1 MGDVSCE
8 ILAGFH
14 TCSGAGLRSPFSVEV
29 MKGFQLLERFYTSG
43 ISILR
48 DVYDCSPHDLVSSV
62 MSLKTAR
69 KYTHLATVLFGP
81 ADSPKMQRDAV
92 ALAEERELSIEYL
105 EMVNKHAKKLK
116 TRGAA
121 WRLRAELIAYEGTL
135 DEVDAHAK
143 KRVTEEGGDKPKQPG
158 MKIGRVVDGLRTL
171 SLTADQRKITDLEK
185 TLDAAITD
193 TDKPRSEALLE
204 AFWDFIE
211 GDGTGLITPEYKTVI
226 ALGLEQSAQ
235 VFGGTGDDVTV
246 GASDGTTLTGAEI
259 VNAAMEGALGDKL
272 YVGLFHPTAGP
283 VNLYEARF
291 ASDKLR
297 TLAMAENL
305 VCPWPDCNVP
315 ADRCQVHHI
324 DAHKHG
330 GHTKPSN
337 LTMLCKYHNGVN
349 DDAPNGPRKKRKRS
363 SRGRMRRH
371 RGKVR
376 LQTPV
381 GKLVGNTH
389 HVSSMGAMNLI

>member
-1 MGDVSCE
+1 MKAFKLLTSKG
-8 ILAGFH
+8 IGF
-14 TCSGAGLRSPFSVEV
+14 LRLCAE
-29 MKGFQLLERFYTSG
+29 
-43 ISILR
+43 
-48 DVYDCSPHDLVSSV
+48 CSPYDLADDGIEI
-62 MSLKTAR
+62 SLAKNYA
-69 KYTHLATVLFGP
+69 KLADTLFSP
-81 ADSPKMQRDAV
+81 CDSPLIQREAI
-92 ALAEERELSIEYL
+92 ALAEQRELSVNHLLMI
-105 EMVNKHAKKLK
+105 NKHAKKLK
-116 TRGAA
+116 ARGAA
-121 WRLRAELIAYEGTL
+121 WKLRAELIAREGSLEEINEYAQT
-135 DEVDAHAK
+135 
-143 KRVTEEGGDKPKQPG
+143 RVTEEGGDTKKKPG
-158 MKIGRVVDGLRTL
+158 VRLGRVIDGLRTI
-171 SLTADQRKITDLEK
+171 SITDTQRRITDLEK
-185 TLDAAITD
+185 TLDAAIKD
-193 TDKPRSEALLE
+193 DDQPRSEALLE
-204 AFWDFIE
+204 PFWDLVD
-211 GDGTGLITPEYKTVI
+211 GNGTGLIKPEYRTVI
-226 ALGLEQSAQ
+226 AIGL
-235 VFGGTGDDVTV
+235 DDFAKVSCGRGEEV
-246 GASDGTTLTGAEI
+246 IVALSDGTTMTGAEFI
-259 VNAAMEGALGDKL
+259 NAAMAGSLGDKL

-349 DDAPNGPRKKRKRS
+349 DDGEPGNPGSQKRKNTRGKGKP

-376 LQTPV
+376 LHTPG

-389 HVSSMGAMNLI
+389 DLSNMGAMDLI

>member
-1 MGDVSCE
+1 MD
-8 ILAGFH
+8 
-14 TCSGAGLRSPFSVEV
+14 LRSRFSVEV
-29 MKGFQLLERFYTSG
+29 MNGQQIIKLFYTSG
-43 ISILR
+43 IPILR
-48 DVYDCSPHDLVSSV
+48 DVYECSPHDLAGDL
-62 MSLKTAR
+62 MPLNTAR
-69 KYTHLATVLFGP
+69 KYTRLADVLFGP
-81 ADSPKMQRDAV
+81 ADSPKVQRDSV
-92 ALAEERELSIEYL
+92 ALAEARQLSLEYL
-105 EMVNKHAKKLK
+105 EMVNKHAKKLRA
-116 TRGAA
+116 RGAA
-121 WRLRAELIAYEGTL
+121 WKLRAELIAHEGTFE
-135 DEVDAHAK
+135 EVEAYAK
-143 KRVTEEGGDKPKQPG
+143 KRVTEEGGDTKKKPG
-158 MKIGRVVDGLRTL
+158 VRLGRVIDGLRTI
-171 SLTADQRKITDLEK
+171 SITDTQRRITDLEK
-185 TLDAAITD
+185 TLDAGIKHD
-193 TDKPRSEALLE
+193 EDQPRSEALLE
-204 AFWDFIE
+204 PFWDLVE
-211 GDGTGLITPEYKTVI
+211 GTGTGLIKPEYRTVI
-226 ALGLEQSAQ
+226 AIGLEDYAKVSC
-235 VFGGTGDDVTV
+235 GKGEDVIV
-246 GASDGTTLTGAEI
+246 ALSDGTTMTGSEFI
-259 VNAAMEGALGDKL
+259 NAAMEGSLGDKL

-349 DDAPNGPRKKRKRS
+349 NDAPDGQRNKHRPGKPKRGKPN
-363 SRGRMRRH
+363 RGRMRRH

-376 LQTPV
+376 LHTPG

>member
-1 MGDVSCE
+1 MDKYEEFMAVTSQAIG
-8 ILAGFH
+8 ILKDM
-14 TCSGAGLRSPFSVEV
+14 SKRSP
-29 MKGFQLLERFYTSG
+29 
-43 ISILR
+43 
-48 DVYDCSPHDLVSSV
+48 YDMASDG
-62 MSLKTAR
+62 MARKTA
-69 KYTHLATVLFGP
+69 KNFTTLADVLFGP
-81 ADSPKMQRDAV
+81 TDSPRLQRESV
-92 ALAEERELSIEYL
+92 ALAEERGLSLEYL
-105 EMVNKHAKKLK
+105 EMVEKHARKLK
-116 TRGAA
+116 KRGAA
-121 WRLRAELIAYEGTL
+121 WRLRAELIAFEGTFE
-135 DEVDAHAK
+135 EVEAYAK
-143 KRVTEEGGDKPKQPG
+143 KRVMEEGGDKPKQRG
-158 MKIGRVVDGLRTL
+158 VRIGRVIDGLRTI
-171 SLTADQRKITDLEK
+171 SITDTQRRITDLEN
-185 TLDAAITD
+185 TLDAAIKD
-193 TDKPRSEALLE
+193 DDQPRSEALLE
-204 AFWDFIE
+204 PFWDLVE
-211 GDGTGLITPEYKTVI
+211 GTGTGLIRPEYRTVI
-226 ALGLEQSAQ
+226 AIGLEDFAKVSC
-235 VFGGTGDDVTV
+235 GKGEDVIV
-246 GASDGTTLTGAEI
+246 ALSDGTTMTGAEFI
-259 VNAAMEGALGDKL
+259 NAAMAGSLGDKL

-324 DAHKHG
+324 DAHKNG

-349 DDAPNGPRKKRKRS
+349 DDGPATPGRKKPGRRKP

-376 LQTPV
+376 LQTPG

>member
-1 MGDVSCE
+1 MNDIWQAFKLLTSHG
-8 ILAGFH
+8 IGF
-14 TCSGAGLRSPFSVEV
+14 LRLFDE
-29 MKGFQLLERFYTSG
+29 L
-43 ISILR
+43 
-48 DVYDCSPHDLVSSV
+48 SPHDLSDEGIEIT
-62 MSLKTAR
+62 LAKNYAR
-69 KYTHLATVLFGP
+69 LATELFSP
-81 ADSPKMQRDAV
+81 CDSPRVQHDAI
-92 ALAEERELSIEYL
+92 ALAEEKKLSANHL
-105 EMVNKHAKKLK
+105 LMVNKHARKLK
-116 TRGAA
+116 ARGAA
-121 WRLRAELIAYEGTL
+121 WKLRAELIALEGSL
-135 DEVDAHAK
+135 EEVEAYAK
-143 KRVTEEGGDKPKQPG
+143 KRVTEQGGDTKKKPG
-158 MKIGRVVDGLRTL
+158 VCLGRVIDGLRTI
-171 SLTADQRKITDLEK
+171 SITDTQRKITDLEK
-185 TLDAAITD
+185 TLDAGIKHD
-193 TDKPRSEALLE
+193 EDQPRSEALLE
-204 AFWDFIE
+204 PFWDLVE
-211 GDGTGLITPEYKTVI
+211 GTGTGLVKPEYRTVI
-226 ALGLEQSAQ
+226 AIGLEDYAKVSC
-235 VFGGTGDDVTV
+235 GKGEDVIV
-246 GASDGTTLTGAEI
+246 ALSDGTTMTGAEFI
-259 VNAAMEGALGDKL
+259 NAAMEGALGDKL

-349 DDAPNGPRKKRKRS
+349 DDDGPRKKRKRPS
-363 SRGRMRRH
+363 PGKPKRGRMRRH

-376 LQTPV
+376 LHTPG

>member
-1 MGDVSCE
+1 MDPLMKAFKLLTSNGIGFLRLCAEYSPYDLADDGIE
-8 ILAGFH
+8 ISLAKIYPRLASTLF
-14 TCSGAGLRSPFSVEV
+14 SP
-29 MKGFQLLERFYTSG
+29 
-43 ISILR
+43 
-48 DVYDCSPHDLVSSV
+48 C
-62 MSLKTAR
+62 
-69 KYTHLATVLFGP
+69 
-81 ADSPKMQRDAV
+81 DSPRIQREAV
-92 ALAEERELSIEYL
+92 ALAEERQLSVNHLLMI
-105 EMVNKHAKKLK
+105 NKHAKKLK
-116 TRGAA
+116 ARGAA
-121 WRLRAELIAYEGTL
+121 WKLRAELIAREGSL
-135 DEVDAHAK
+135 EEVEAYAK
-143 KRVTEEGGDKPKQPG
+143 TRVTEEGGDTKKKPG
-158 MKIGRVVDGLRTL
+158 VRLGRVIDGLRTI
-171 SLTADQRKITDLEK
+171 SITDTQRKVTDLEK
-185 TLDAAITD
+185 TLDAAID
-193 TDKPRSEALLE
+193 NDDQPRSEALLE
-204 AFWDFIE
+204 PFWDLVE
-211 GDGTGLITPEYKTVI
+211 GTGTGLIKPEYRTVI
-226 ALGLEQSAQ
+226 AIGLEDFAKVSC
-235 VFGGTGDDVTV
+235 GKGEDVIV
-246 GASDGTTLTGAEI
+246 ALSDGTTMTGAEFI
-259 VNAAMEGALGDKL
+259 NAAMAGSLGDKL

-349 DDAPNGPRKKRKRS
+349 DDGDPANPGSQKRKNKRGKGKP

-376 LQTPV
+376 LHTPG

-389 HVSSMGAMNLI
+389 HVSSMGAMDLI

>member
-1 MGDVSCE
+1 MNGQ
-8 ILAGFH
+8 
-14 TCSGAGLRSPFSVEV
+14 
-29 MKGFQLLERFYTSG
+29 QLIKLFYTSG
-43 ISILR
+43 ITILR
-48 DVYDCSPHDLVSSV
+48 DVYECSPHDLAGDL
-62 MSLKTAR
+62 MPLNTAR
-69 KYTHLATVLFGP
+69 KYTRLADVLFGP
-81 ADSPKMQRDAV
+81 ADSPKVQRDSV
-92 ALAEERELSIEYL
+92 ALAEARQLSLEYL
-105 EMVNKHAKKLK
+105 EMVNKHAKKLN

-121 WRLRAELIAYEGTL
+121 WKLRAELIAYEGTFE
-135 DEVDAHAK
+135 EVEAYAK
-143 KRVTEEGGDKPKQPG
+143 KRVTEEGGDTKKKPG
-158 MKIGRVVDGLRTL
+158 VRLGRVIDGLRTI
-171 SLTADQRKITDLEK
+171 SITDTQRRITDLEK
-185 TLDAAITD
+185 TLDAAIKD
-193 TDKPRSEALLE
+193 DDQLRSEALLE
-204 AFWDFIE
+204 PFWDLVE
-211 GDGTGLITPEYKTVI
+211 GGGTGLIKPEYRTVI
-226 ALGLEQSAQ
+226 AIGLEDYAKVSC
-235 VFGGTGDDVTV
+235 GKGEDVIV
-246 GASDGTTLTGAEI
+246 ALSDGTTMTGAEFI
-259 VNAAMEGALGDKL
+259 NAAMEGALGDKL

-349 DDAPNGPRKKRKRS
+349 DDDGPRKKRKRPS
-363 SRGRMRRH
+363 PGKPKHGRMRRH

-376 LQTPV
+376 LQTPG

>member
-1 MGDVSCE
+1 MLWCG
-8 ILAGFH
+8 LAP
-14 TCSGAGLRSPFSVEV
+14 AFSVEV

-349 DDAPNGPRKKRKRS
+349 DDDPNGPRKKRKRS

>member
-1 MGDVSCE
+1 MNDIWQAFKLLTSHG
-8 ILAGFH
+8 IGF
-14 TCSGAGLRSPFSVEV
+14 LRLFDE
-29 MKGFQLLERFYTSG
+29 L
-43 ISILR
+43 
-48 DVYDCSPHDLVSSV
+48 SPHDLSDEGIEVS
-62 MSLKTAR
+62 LAKNYAR
-69 KYTHLATVLFGP
+69 LATELFSP
-81 ADSPKMQRDAV
+81 CDSPRVQHDAI
-92 ALAEERELSIEYL
+92 ALAEERQLSANHL
-105 EMVNKHAKKLK
+105 LMVNKHARKLK
-116 TRGAA
+116 ARGAA
-121 WRLRAELIAYEGTL
+121 WKLRAELIALECSL
-135 DEVDAHAK
+135 EEVEAYAK
-143 KRVTEEGGDKPKQPG
+143 KRVTEEGGDTKKKPG
-158 MKIGRVVDGLRTL
+158 VRLGRVIDGLRTI
-171 SLTADQRKITDLEK
+171 SITDTQRKITDLEK
-185 TLDAAITD
+185 TLDAAIKD
-193 TDKPRSEALLE
+193 EDQPRSEALLE
-204 AFWDFIE
+204 PFWDLVE
-211 GDGTGLITPEYKTVI
+211 GNGTGLIKPEYRTVI
-226 ALGLEQSAQ
+226 AIGLNDFAKVSCGKGE
-235 VFGGTGDDVTV
+235 DVIV
-246 GASDGTTLTGAEI
+246 ALSDGTTMTGAEFI
-259 VNAAMEGALGDKL
+259 NAAMEGSLGDKL

-349 DDAPNGPRKKRKRS
+349 DDGPATPGRKKQGRRKP

-376 LQTPV
+376 LHTPG

-389 HVSSMGAMNLI
+389 HVSSMGAMDLI

>member
-1 MGDVSCE
+1 MNGQQ
-8 ILAGFH
+8 IIKL
-14 TCSGAGLRSPFSVEV
+14 
-29 MKGFQLLERFYTSG
+29 FYTSG
-43 ISILR
+43 ITILR
-48 DVYDCSPHDLVSSV
+48 DVYECSPYDLADGL
-62 MSLKTAR
+62 MPLNTAR
-69 KYTHLATVLFGP
+69 KYTRLADVLFGP
-81 ADSPKMQRDAV
+81 ADSPKVQRDSV
-92 ALAEERELSIEYL
+92 ALAEARQLSLEYL
-105 EMVNKHAKKLK
+105 EMVNKHAKKLN

-121 WRLRAELIAYEGTL
+121 WKLRAELIAFEGTFE
-135 DEVDAHAK
+135 EVEAYAK
-143 KRVTEEGGDKPKQPG
+143 KRVTEEGGDTKKKPG
-158 MKIGRVVDGLRTL
+158 VRLGRVIDGLRTI
-171 SLTADQRKITDLEK
+171 SITDTQRRITDLEK
-185 TLDAAITD
+185 TLDAGIKHD
-193 TDKPRSEALLE
+193 EDQPRSEALLE
-204 AFWDFIE
+204 PFWDLVE
-211 GDGTGLITPEYKTVI
+211 GTGTGLIKPEYRTVI
-226 ALGLEQSAQ
+226 AIGLDDYAKVSC
-235 VFGGTGDDVTV
+235 GKGDDVV
-246 GASDGTTLTGAEI
+246 VALSDGTTMTGAEFI
-259 VNAAMEGALGDKL
+259 NAAMEGALGDKL

-324 DAHKHG
+324 DAHKNG

-349 DDAPNGPRKKRKRS
+349 DDGPATPGRKKPGRRKP

-376 LQTPV
+376 LHTPG

-389 HVSSMGAMNLI
+389 HVSSMGAMDLI

>member
-1 MGDVSCE
+1 MNGQQ
-8 ILAGFH
+8 IIKL
-14 TCSGAGLRSPFSVEV
+14 
-29 MKGFQLLERFYTSG
+29 FYTSG
-43 ISILR
+43 ITILR
-48 DVYDCSPHDLVSSV
+48 DVYECSPHDLAGDL
-62 MSLKTAR
+62 MPLNTAR
-69 KYTHLATVLFGP
+69 KYTRLADVLFGP
-81 ADSPKMQRDAV
+81 ADSPKVQRDSV
-92 ALAEERELSIEYL
+92 ALAEARQLSLEYL
-105 EMVNKHAKKLK
+105 EMVNKHAKKLN

-121 WRLRAELIAYEGTL
+121 WKLRAELIAYEGTFE
-135 DEVDAHAK
+135 EVEAYAK
-143 KRVTEEGGDKPKQPG
+143 KRVTEEGGDTKKKPG
-158 MKIGRVVDGLRTL
+158 VRLGRVIDGLRTI
-171 SLTADQRKITDLEK
+171 SITDTQRRITDLEK
-185 TLDAAITD
+185 TLDAGIKHD
-193 TDKPRSEALLE
+193 EDQPRSEALLE
-204 AFWDFIE
+204 PFWDLVE
-211 GDGTGLITPEYKTVI
+211 GTGTGLIKPEYRTVI
-226 ALGLEQSAQ
+226 AIGLEDYAKVSC
-235 VFGGTGDDVTV
+235 GKGEDVIV
-246 GASDGTTLTGAEI
+246 ALSDGTTMTGAEFI
-259 VNAAMEGALGDKL
+259 NAAMEGALGDKL

-291 ASDKLR
+291 ASGKLR

-349 DDAPNGPRKKRKRS
+349 DDDGPRKKRKRPS
-363 SRGRMRRH
+363 PGKPKRGRMRRH

-376 LQTPV
+376 LHTPG